1 MQRRF
6 GHRGE
11 EANQGGE
18 RRTRK
23 LHLAHLSTQFSARPT
38 CIRSE
43 QGIRFG
49 TTHSRILCHPGL
61 TRQRQDRDPVRRGIR
76 LRKPCEPNE
85 YWIPAF
91 AGMTR
96 LMGFRTRRL
105 NTVPRSCSGGS
116 VTGVKK
122 RTKAV
127 SGAPENFIQPIC
139 RPGFQHGRLA
149 SGRSRTPNL
158 EPLIPTFFVLP
169 VCRVSGK
176 TGIQYAV
183 GSDFENLANP
193 MNTGSLPAQG

>member
-43 QGIRFG
+43 QDIQFG
-49 TTHSRILCHPGL
+49 TTHSRILFHPGL

-76 LRKPCEPNE
+76 LRKPCEPSE

-96 LMGFRTRRL
+96 LMGIRTRRL
-105 NTVPRSCSGGS
+105 NAVAVIEIRRIAPVSGGS
-116 VTGVKK
+116 CLGDASRALKNLRQPKQKSRVVK
-122 RTKAV
+122 
-127 SGAPENFIQPIC
+127 
-139 RPGFQHGRLA
+139 PGFSKVIVVRLRPRGGRCPSCFQRCRFHRPSPW
-149 SGRSRTPNL
+149 SGR
-158 EPLIPTFFVLP
+158 
-169 VCRVSGK
+169 CRRGR
-176 TGIQYAV
+176 
-183 GSDFENLANP
+183 
-193 MNTGSLPAQG
+193 